1 MPSLFGK
8 HKDTSPPEEPSSP
21 AAGAGSPDSPAPGVI
36 FPQPLL
42 EGDSEDL
49 TAAKKLDDAF
59 NSIGDA
65 NQGFQKYEDSKS
77 LKILNKSGTALSVI
91 QTDVAT
97 AQGYSTPM
105 KTVFESDAMKVVRE
119 GVNTLIDSLPGLL
132 KALDEVA
139 KLHPFIGIAVS
150 AFRIVVEL
158 DIKRRD
164 NDKKI
169 GVLFAE
175 MKDMMEA
182 LLQLR
187 SIKDEETIGP
197 DGMTIKA
204 RMQELVKQAAD
215 EIKSCANA
223 CDTYSKKRLIV
234 KVIKGSVWDST
245 LKGFIDAFANRR
257 KAFTFALSIHIGV
270 GVDDANRKLKIID
283 EKIDIVLE
291 FFAKAVTPEQQELAL
306 LVQKKGGPRSVM
318 GDNDTLKELL
328 RFKPSSATTATKR
341 DASGA
346 EHKAHDAG
354 SDDLTI
360 VKEELFDSPELA
372 IRKNLDIFERKFKMQ
387 QRELT
392 EEVKRVIHHEGD
404 RVIEAVTS
412 GPHERIIDPDIH
424 AIWKEM
430 RWPGHVKARH
440 FVLALRD
447 FYREQLEVKK
457 RKIHGLAEVASRLND
472 QDEWALEYI
481 SLTRLQAI
489 SEAIDDDASGF
500 VTIAEVNQFTT
511 SRPKEWSL
519 PQWIAYWAVG
529 WHMTAQDYKS
539 KIVEIFAKMFSIR
552 PLVHPANRNA
562 VDQYLRSVWK
572 TVCTLTLSLVPAN
585 YPDSLRER
593 FKSYVDS
600 EEQRLREGL
609 ETVKYDIDAMDTLS
623 LIMGPGRVEKYLFP
637 LLYLLLHRDFEI
649 FRVCRTKVIHKDEL
663 WDSSD
668 TILYVLDAVIDRYY
682 DLLATFKQQKLDPK
696 TQFKIHASELFDYWH
711 DDEEFWS
718 LKHLKE
724 FEFQDIEYDE
734 EKEDQNVDVDKLLN
748 YPAASD
754 DLYTLPTDVLTES
767 DAQADEAVRMMYV
780 SVFLLDIHSTY
791 CLLAICRLGRWYGY
805 QSGSSRFPMGTMMTW
820 CFHASADHS
829 SYEASS
835 VAAHGTAFTLLGGYR
850 TKDDGTVEYT
860 FTRTYVA
867 RIKKAYFVGTLD
879 EDGVTLSGMW
889 GYSLDK
895 MESSFWFKR
904 GVAPQNLVAR
914 PPPTE
919 FEENKI
925 RALWNYALTYSRDE
939 ARRRLYSWSYFKERC
954 DMRKEYL
961 ELLEREVD
969 DLSTAEDI
977 DRFAFL
983 DCRNTYDDA
992 RCFYILQNYRQRP
1005 KPAHF
1010 GIICDC
1016 CGDHIYGTRVV
1027 CMNCGTRFTFD
1038 FCDKPACL
1046 SATVK
1051 GRDDAESPHLP
1062 THDLIKIRTNILH
1075 WREIGK
1081 VLRNS
1086 TEGLQ
1091 RAKKL
1096 LERAATA
1103 ADANEEGGDDG
1114 EDHEGGTPSEPFAS
1128 PSGSKVVRRNSSGS
1142 SDSSDAESQAEA
1154 PVLTCVSCSK
1164 SIAQPC
1170 WYCVDCP
1177 EDANIFVCQ
1186 SCEDEKGGVT
1196 AGDHQATHTLVRCL
1210 EPPAEDVDEQ
1220 EDSTEKRVAALETQI
1235 SALTSQMDRIEKLL
1249 LSLAP
1254 ARAADAVADDA

>member
-1 MPSLFGK
+1 MPSLFVK
-8 HKDTSPPEEPSSP
+8 HKDTSPPEPPTSLT
-21 AAGAGSPDSPAPGVI
+21 PDIDHPNPPDIS
-36 FPQPLL
+36 FPQPQLG
-42 EGDSEDL
+42 GDNEDL
-49 TAAKKLDDAF
+49 ESTKRLDDAF
-59 NSIGDA
+59 RSISDA
-65 NQGFQKYEDSKS
+65 NLGVQKYEGSKS
-77 LKILNKSGTALSVI
+77 LKILNKSGDALSVI
-91 QTDVAT
+91 QTDVTT
-97 AQGYSTPM
+97 AQSYSSPM
-105 KTVFESDAMKVVRE
+105 KSAYESDAMKLVRE
-119 GVNTLIDSLPGLL
+119 GVNTLIDSLPGLV

-150 AFRIVVEL
+150 AFRVVVEL

-245 LKGFIDAFANRR
+245 LKGFIDAFASRR

-270 GVDDANRKLKIID
+270 GVDDANRRLKLID
-283 EKIDIVLE
+283 AKIDIVLE

-306 LVQKKGGPRSVM
+306 LVQKKGGPTAVM
-318 GDNDTLKELL
+318 GDNGTLKELL
-328 RFKPSSATTATKR
+328 KFKPSSAMSVTKR
-341 DASGA
+341 DGA
-346 EHKAHDAG
+346 EHKIHDVG
-354 SDDLTI
+354 GDDLTV

-372 IRKNLDIFERKFKMQ
+372 IRKNLDVFERKFKMQ

-412 GPHERIIDPDIH
+412 GPHERIVDPDIH

-457 RKIHGLAEVASRLND
+457 RKIHGQEDVESRLND

-481 SLTRLQAI
+481 SLAKVQAI

-511 SRPKEWSL
+511 SRPKDWSL
-519 PQWIAYWAVG
+519 PHWIAYWAVG
-529 WHMTAQDYKS
+529 WHMTAQDYRE
-539 KIVEIFAKMFSIR
+539 KIVDIFAKMFSIR
-552 PLVHPANRNA
+552 PLIHPANRNA
-562 VDQYLRSVWK
+562 VDQYLRAVWQS
-572 TVCTLTLSLVPAN
+572 VCTLTSSLVTTT
-585 YPDSLRER
+585 YPDALQER
-593 FKSYVDS
+593 FKSYVES

-623 LIMGPGRVEKYLFP
+623 LIMGPGRVEKHLFP
-637 LLYLLLHRDFEI
+637 LLSLLLQRDFEI
-649 FRVCRTKVIHKDEL
+649 FRVCRTRVIHTDEL
-663 WDSSD
+663 WDSAD
-668 TILYVLDAVIDRYY
+668 TIIYVLDAVRDRYR
-682 DLLATFKQQKLDPK
+682 DLMAIFKQQNLDPK

-711 DDEEFWS
+711 DDKEFWS
-718 LKHLKE
+718 LKKLKE
-724 FEFQDIEYDE
+724 YTFYELEYDD
-734 EKEDQNVDVDKLLN
+734 EKEDQNVDVGKLLN

-754 DLYTLPTDVLTES
+754 DLYVLPADVLSEN
-767 DAQADEAVRMMYV
+767 DAQADEAVR
-780 SVFLLDIHSTY
+780 LI
-791 CLLAICRLGRWYGY
+791 LGRWYGY
-805 QSGSSRFPMGTMMTW
+805 QSGSSRFPLGTMATW
-820 CFHASADHS
+820 CFHASADHG

-835 VAAHGTAFTLLGGYR
+835 VGAQGTTFTLLGGYR
-850 TKDDGTVEYT
+850 TKDDGTIEYS
-860 FTRTYVA
+860 FSRTYAA
-867 RIKKAYFVGTLD
+867 RLTKVYFVGTLD
-879 EDGVTLSGMW
+879 EDGMTLSGKW
-889 GYSLDK
+889 GYSLEK
-895 MESSFWFKR
+895 MEYAYWYKR
-904 GVAPQNLVAR
+904 NVAPEILVAR

-919 FEENKI
+919 FEKNRI

-939 ARRRLYSWSYFKERC
+939 ARRKLCSWSYLKERR

-969 DLSTAEDI
+969 DLSTEEDI
-977 DRFAFL
+977 ERFMYLDRKS
-983 DCRNTYDDA
+983 TYDDV
-992 RCFYILQNYRQRP
+992 RCFYFLQNYRQRP

-1010 GIICDC
+1010 GIVCDC
-1016 CGDHIYGTRVV
+1016 CGEHIYGTRVV
-1027 CMNCGTRFTFD
+1027 CMSCGTSFTFD

-1046 SATVK
+1046 TGTVK
-1051 GRDDAESPHLP
+1051 ARDDAETPHLP
-1062 THDLIKIRTNILH
+1062 THDLVKIRTNILH
-1075 WREIGK
+1075 HREIGK

-1086 TEGLQ
+1086 TEGLK

-1096 LERAATA
+1096 LERAAKPAA
-1103 ADANEEGGDDG
+1103 ADEASSDGGEHQDV
-1114 EDHEGGTPSEPFAS
+1114 GTPSERRVS
-1128 PSGSKVVRRNSSGS
+1128 PSSVKTIRRDSSDP
-1142 SDSSDAESQAEA
+1142 SDSSDTKAEAEA
-1154 PVLTCVSCSK
+1154 PVPTCVSCSEP
-1164 SIAQPC
+1164 IAQPC
-1170 WYCVDCP
+1170 MYCIDCP

-1186 SCEDEKGGVT
+1186 SCEDQKGGVT

-1210 EPPAEDVDEQ
+1210 EPPADEDKEKEND
-1220 EDSTEKRVAALETQI
+1220 TEKRVAALESQI
-1235 SALTSQMDRIEKLL
+1235 SALTSQMDRMEKLL
-1249 LSLAP
+1249 QSLAHG
-1254 ARAADAVADDA
+1254 RTADLVASGE